1 MAKLGFKIK
10 FTKSVFGATQ
20 RAKIKKRYCK
30 PWKAAPNIEKRLQG
44 FSNGEPPN
52 TEYRAK
58 RATFASRASVK
69 QRRY

>member
-44 FSNGEPPN
+44 FSKWQ
-52 TEYRAK
+52 TAVFR
-58 RATFASRASVK
+58 T
-69 QRRY
+69 